1 MIYRFLFKTIVVYF
15 VLTSRRGLR
24 ATMMNLLEG
33 GEHTTHWMVHRIDPF
48 SDAEVPGVEILT
60 GSLSIVLE
68 PLSACF
74 KRFIYMYK

>member
-1 MIYRFLFKTIVVYF
+1 
-15 VLTSRRGLR
+15 
-24 ATMMNLLEG
+24 MMNLLEG

-74 KRFIYMYK
+74 KRFIYTYK